1 MAEYGIP
8 QDAQWGDIDIMDRQ
22 LGNSHN
28 KGHRIITMSFPFLS
42 RMRRKSQNFCINEI
56 IVIFQISQ
64 STQ

>member
-22 LGNSHN
+22 LGNSQN
-28 KGHRIITMSFPFLS
+28 KGHRINTMSFLS
-42 RMRRKSQNFCINEI
+42 RMSRKSENFCINEI
-56 IVIFQISQ
+56 FVIFQISQ